1 MKVEL
6 VDSTTDA
13 AWVISHAART
23 CYNSQDKDDISK
35 RGDFIQGLIK
45 AGHET
50 PLEFAGATFDIREVS
65 RVCQNQIVRH
75 RIGCSFC
82 VESERFVD
90 VSKNEVVLPYHLQAV
105 DDKANEMV
113 NLMKEYYA
121 SLVRNGVPREDAR
134 MILPQGMCTNMC
146 VHMSFRAIRNFLKLR
161 LDKHAQYEVRQVA
174 KAILEICDEKW
185 PWLVKDIKE
194 NFDM

>member
-6 VDSTTDA
+6 IDYTTDA
-13 AWVISHAART
+13 EWVITHAART
-23 CYNSQDKDDISK
+23 CYNSQGKDDLSK
-35 RGDFIQGLIK
+35 RGEFIQGLIK

-50 PLEFAGATFDIREVS
+50 PLEFASATFDISEVS

-75 RIGCSFC
+75 RIGCSYC

-90 VSKNEVVLPYHLQAV
+90 VSKNEVVLPYHLQAI

-174 KAILEICDEKW
+174 KAILEICQEKW
-185 PWLVKDIKE
+185 PWLV
-194 NFDM
+194 FDLKYE

>member
-6 VDSTTDA
+6 VDATTDA

-23 CYNSQDKDDISK
+23 CYNSQEKDELGN
-35 RGDFIQGLIK
+35 RGKFIQGLIK
-45 AGHET
+45 SGHET
-50 PLEFAGATFDIREVS
+50 PLEFAGATFDITEVS

-82 VESERFVD
+82 VQSERYVN
-90 VSKNEVVLPYHLQAV
+90 VENNPVILPYHLQAI
-105 DDKANEMV
+105 DDKAKEMTD
-113 NLMKEYYA
+113 LMKEYYS
-121 SLVRNGVPREDAR
+121 SLVRSGVPREDAR
-134 MILPQGMCTNMC
+134 MILPQGLSTNMC

-174 KAILEICDEKW
+174 KAILDICQERW
-185 PWLVKDIKE
+185 PWLV
-194 NFDM
+194 FDLKYE

>member
-185 PWLVKDIKE
+185 WWLVKDIKE
-194 NFDM
+194 KFDV

>member
-6 VDSTTDA
+6 VDCTTDA

-174 KAILEICDEKW
+174 KAILEICQEKW
-185 PWLVKDIKE
+185 WWLV
-194 NFDM
+194 FDLKYE

>member
-23 CYNSQDKDDISK
+23 CYNSKDKDDISK

-90 VSKNEVVLPYHLQAV
+90 VSKNEVVLPYHLQAI

-174 KAILEICDEKW
+174 KAILEICQEKW
-185 PWLVKDIKE
+185 PWLV
-194 NFDM
+194 FDLKYE

>member
-6 VDSTTDA
+6 IDYTTDA
-13 AWVISHAART
+13 EWVITHAART
-23 CYNSQDKDDISK
+23 CYNSQDKDNIST

-50 PLEFAGATFDIREVS
+50 PLEFASATFDISKVS

-90 VSKNEVVLPYHLQAV
+90 VSENEVVLPYHLQAV
-105 DDKANEMV
+105 DDKAYEMV

-121 SLVRNGVPREDAR
+121 SLVRSGVPREDAR

-146 VHMSFRAIRNFLKLR
+146 VHMSFRAIRHFLKLR

-174 KAILEICDEKW
+174 KAILEICQEKW
-185 PWLVKDIKE
+185 PWLVADIKC
-194 NFDM
+194 D